1 MHRVHHFASSAAA
14 LSALRDNQVEP
25 QDVLL
30 VADECVV
37 ATAGPTPFAVTV
49 EAGSFAV
56 LDDATADENGLVDGV
71 PVDTVVK
78 AVDEAVRH
86 YMPLADPFVPYAT
99 LPLRSSGCALAHSF
113 TFDEILLVAEA
124 INHRARRFAEKLA
137 QSPDDHVARSVWI
150 ASIAQ
155 LETARHKLLE
165 GSFGPGAGEGSPAL
179 PA

>member
-25 QDVLL
+25 QDVLI
-30 VADECVV
+30 ATDECVV
-37 ATAGPTPFAVTV
+37 ATAGATPFAVTV
-49 EAGSFAV
+49 EAGSFVV
-56 LDDATADENGLVDGV
+56 LDDAAADENAGV
-71 PVDTVVK
+71 PIDTVVK

-86 YMPLADPFVPYAT
+86 YMPLADPFVSYAT

>member
-25 QDVLL
+25 QDVLI
-30 VADECVV
+30 ATDECVV
-37 ATAGPTPFAVTV
+37 ATAGATPFAVTV
-49 EAGSFAV
+49 EAGSFVV
-56 LDDATADENGLVDGV
+56 LDDAAADENGMIAGV
-71 PVDTVVK
+71 PIDTVVK

-113 TFDEILLVAEA
+113 TFDEIE
-124 INHRARRFAEKLA
+124 